1 MKSPWV
7 PSIAVAALVLIGTS
21 WTAIAQAGR
30 TVTEGVYT
38 EAQAAR
44 GQAIYDAQCQACH
57 GPTLAGKVGPPLAG
71 PDFLLGWDKRPLADL
86 VDKIRNTMPATK
98 PGSLSPAQATDLV
111 AHLLETSAFRA
122 GSTELRNDETLKQIV
137 LVAPAGAPRAASSA
151 VSTLAS
157 RILSAPPPSNMAQMM
172 RGILFPSSNIVFNVQ
187 TQDPG
192 ERKAGW
198 QPGTADFSWVTW
210 GAGIYPG
217 WDLVDYAALAIAESA
232 PLLLTPGRRCENGK
246 PVPVDRPDWIQ
257 FTADLAEAGRTAY
270 KASQTRNRDA
280 VSDSTNVIADA
291 CLRCHQVYRDNRVG
305 RCTAP

>member
-1 MKSPWV
+1 
-7 PSIAVAALVLIGTS
+7 
-21 WTAIAQAGR
+21 
-30 TVTEGVYT
+30 
-38 EAQAAR
+38 
-44 GQAIYDAQCQACH
+44 
-57 GPTLAGKVGPPLAG
+57 
-71 PDFLLGWDKRPLADL
+71 
-86 VDKIRNTMPATK
+86 MPATK